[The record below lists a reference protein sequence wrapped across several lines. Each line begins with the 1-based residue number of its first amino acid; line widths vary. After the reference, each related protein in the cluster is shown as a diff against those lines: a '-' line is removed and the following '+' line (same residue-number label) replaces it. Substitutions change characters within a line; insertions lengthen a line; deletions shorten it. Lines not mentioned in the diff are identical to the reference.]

1 MGEIAVVKVQ
11 SARRVVK
18 RFVSSRVRGRT
29 TVNQKADF
37 KTSNWYHKAALSISA
52 APSAA
57 RRIDKTHE
65 QVYRMILGSQI
76 NFLRALAQSP
86 WLPSQ
91 RGRQTLDAAKVTQ
104 PWLKDTSF
112 EQWLGFLGTM
122 GMIFYNSSSDQIV
135 ITDAGRRFLVYM
147 TANGLPDKI

>member
-1 MGEIAVVKVQ
+1 
-11 SARRVVK
+11 
-18 RFVSSRVRGRT
+18 
-29 TVNQKADF
+29 
-37 KTSNWYHKAALSISA
+37 
-52 APSAA
+52 
-57 RRIDKTHE
+57 
-65 QVYRMILGSQI
+65 MILGSQI

-104 PWLKDTSF
+104 PRLKDTSF